1 MTQHNTP
8 KFDNPDMLQRYL
20 HNKLSDSERVEFE
33 LHMLDNPALVD
44 TVEIDHLYKQ
54 TLVDA
59 VQHNKAGAGFWQW
72 IRANCWASPMR
83 ASVCTFAAC
92 AIVFTLSHTGGKSN
106 GLVSSQVEYLE
117 TVRSASSALPVFVL
131 KKDSDVMAL
140 MVQTYFAEPDATYS
154 VTVTAKDSAR
164 VVMAYQVKGNEHGEL
179 LVVLSREQVHSG
191 VYIVEVTDAGENAP
205 QEIGFI
211 LNME

>member
-72 IRANCWASPMR
+72 IRANCWA
-83 ASVCTFAAC
+83 
-92 AIVFTLSHTGGKSN
+92 
-106 GLVSSQVEYLE
+106 
-117 TVRSASSALPVFVL
+117 
-131 KKDSDVMAL
+131 
-140 MVQTYFAEPDATYS
+140 
-154 VTVTAKDSAR
+154 
-164 VVMAYQVKGNEHGEL
+164 
-179 LVVLSREQVHSG
+179 
-191 VYIVEVTDAGENAP
+191 
-205 QEIGFI
+205 
-211 LNME
+211 